1 MRRTTV
7 GESMEPTEVPP
18 AASAGGSLRDW
29 LAELRAPFLTASV
42 VPVAV
47 GAAVARWEL
56 GSLDW
61 GLLALTLL
69 GVVLLHLG
77 ANVSNDYWDFLRG
90 TDVVNRNRTPFS
102 GGSGLLA
109 DGRLRPRAVLRL
121 GLALLCAGAAVGLY
135 LASTAGELWWAV
147 VLMGAAGVGGGYFYT
162 APPLS
167 LSARGAGELVIG
179 AAFGVLA
186 VEGTYLVQAHALS
199 TAALAASVPVSL
211 WVVAIIWAN
220 QVPDVEADGRTGK
233 RTLVVRLGAPRAIA
247 VLAVLLGLA
256 PGAIAVA
263 ALSGALP
270 RATLLALAV
279 AVPTAAAV
287 ATAARSR
294 GVVPGYVGAQAWTVV
309 THVVG
314 GALLCAGLVLAGM

>member
-1 MRRTTV
+1 MA
-7 GESMEPTEVPP
+7 STEVPQ
-18 AASAGGSLRDW
+18 ASSAGGSMRDW

-42 VPVAV
+42 VPVVV
-47 GAAVARWEL
+47 GAAVAWWEL

-61 GLLALTLL
+61 ALLALTLL

-102 GGSGLLA
+102 GGSGLLT
-109 DGRLRPRAVLRL
+109 DGRLRPRAVLRT

-135 LASTAGELWWAV
+135 LASTAGDLWWAV
-147 VLMGAAGVGGGYFYT
+147 VLMGAVGVGGGYFYT

-167 LSARGAGELVIG
+167 LSARGIGELVIG
-179 AAFGVLA
+179 ATFGVLA
-186 VEGTYLVQAHALS
+186 VAGTYLVQAHTVTA
-199 TAALAASVPVSL
+199 AALAASAPVSL

-220 QVPDVEADGRTGK
+220 QVPDAEADGRTGK
-233 RTLVVRLGAPRAIA
+233 RTLVVRLGPSASIG

-256 PGAIAVA
+256 PGVVA
-263 ALSGALP
+263 ALALAGALP
-270 RATLLALAV
+270 RMALLALLV
-279 AVPTAAAV
+279 AVPTAVAV
-287 ATAARSR
+287 AAAARSH
-294 GVVPGYVGAQAWTVV
+294 GVLPGYVGAQAWTVV

-314 GALLCAGLVLAGM
+314 GGLLAAGLVLAGL